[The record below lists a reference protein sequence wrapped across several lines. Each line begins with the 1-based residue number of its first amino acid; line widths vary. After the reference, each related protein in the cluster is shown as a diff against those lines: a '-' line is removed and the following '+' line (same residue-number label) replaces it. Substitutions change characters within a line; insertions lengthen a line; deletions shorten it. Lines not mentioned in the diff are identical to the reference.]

1 MNEKDT
7 NPYYKERKVK
17 PLLRS
22 GLSFGLSK
30 EVKADF
36 DDYLER
42 TYPNISFNQAM
53 NHIILDLLNTRCLE
67 RKYFNIDVIG
77 VFPIY
82 QDYDKLEDFIDCK
95 HFASRDVYSINR
107 NDLSTN
113 ADRFMELK
121 EYQYLNE
128 SVVISIEDLYKAYRM
143 NYFTHKKLKAS
154 MIALDEFEFFFEESL
169 EISNA
174 HYTIVQ
180 FKVNNF
186 LDDFIDGIYKSPSN
200 RKCHMGIGYYS
211 YDDDYRYFVYEWYF
225 DNDMDFKIQ
234 HISLISEDDFKATID
249 KSTNEELKEEFENL
263 NAPIDEEQTL
273 EERVKE
279 LEHLNDKLNVDIMKI
294 TEILLLLQHENETLK
309 TQNQILDMM
318 IKENEPKVEKFD
330 RLVELVNKIEFSE
343 LIDDEEDSQSQR

>member
-1 MNEKDT
+1 MNEKDS
-7 NPYYKERKVK
+7 NPYYKERKLK

-30 EVKADF
+30 EVKEDF
-36 DDYLER
+36 DDYIER

-67 RKYFNIDVIG
+67 RKYFNIDVVG

-82 QDYDKLEDFIDCK
+82 QDYDNLEDFVICK

-107 NDLSTN
+107 NELSLN
-113 ADRFMELK
+113 ADMFMELK

-128 SVVISIEDLYKAYRM
+128 SKVISIEDLYKAYRM
-143 NYFTHKKLKAS
+143 NYFTYNRLKAS
-154 MIALDEFEFFFEESL
+154 MIALDEFEFFFEELL

-186 LDDFIDGIYKSPSN
+186 LDDFIDGVYKSPSN

-211 YDDDYRYFVYEWYF
+211 FEEEYRYFIYEWYF
-225 DNDMDFKIQ
+225 DNNMDFHID

-263 NAPIDEEQTL
+263 NAPITEEQSL

-279 LEHLNDKLNVDIMKI
+279 LSHLNDRLNEDILKI
-294 TEILLLLQHENETLK
+294 TEMLIYTQHENETLK

-318 IKENEPKVEKFD
+318 IKENEPKAQRFD
-330 RLVELVNKIEFSE
+330 RLVELVDKLDFSE
-343 LIDDEEDSQSQR
+343 VIDDDEESTQK

>member
-7 NPYYKERKVK
+7 NPYYKERKLK

-30 EVKADF
+30 EVKEDF
-36 DDYLER
+36 DDYIER

-67 RKYFNIDVIG
+67 RKYFNIDVVG

-107 NDLSTN
+107 NELSLN
-113 ADRFMELK
+113 ADMFSELK

-128 SVVISIEDLYKAYRM
+128 SKVISIEDLYKAYRM
-143 NYFTHKKLKAS
+143 KYFTYDRLKAS

-169 EISNA
+169 EIGNA
-174 HYTIVQ
+174 YYTIVQ

-211 YDDDYRYFVYEWYF
+211 FEEEYRYFMYEWYF
-225 DNDMDFKIQ
+225 DNNMDFHID

-263 NAPIDEEQTL
+263 NAPIDEEQSL
-273 EERVKE
+273 EERIKE
-279 LEHLNDKLNVDIMKI
+279 LEHLNDGLNENIMKI
-294 TEILLLLQHENETLK
+294 TEMLLYTQHENETLK
-309 TQNQILDMM
+309 TQNQLLDMM
-318 IKENEPKVEKFD
+318 IKDNEPKVEKFD

>member
-1 MNEKDT
+1 MNDKDI

-36 DDYLER
+36 DDYIER
-42 TYPNISFNQAM
+42 TYPNLSFNQAM
-53 NHIILDLLNTRCLE
+53 NHLILDLLNTRCLE
-67 RKYFNIDVIG
+67 RKYFDIDVIG

-82 QDYDKLEDFIDCK
+82 QEYDKLKEFVKCK
-95 HFASRDVYSINR
+95 YFASRDIYSINR
-107 NDLSTN
+107 NELDTN
-113 ADRFMELK
+113 ADRFIELK

-128 SVVISIEDLYKAYRM
+128 SVPISIEDLYKAYRM
-143 NYFTHKKLKAS
+143 NFFTHKKLNVTN
-154 MIALDEFEFFFEESL
+154 LNLEEFEFFFEELL

-186 LDDFIDGIYKSPSN
+186 LDDFIDGVYKSPSN
-200 RKCHMGIGYYS
+200 RKFHMGIGYYS
-211 YDDDYRYFVYEWYF
+211 YEDDYRYFVYEWNF

-234 HISLISEDDFKATID
+234 QISLISEDDFQAFID
-249 KSTNEELKEEFENL
+249 KSTNEELKEEFEKL
-263 NAPIDEEQTL
+263 NTPLDEEQSL
-273 EERVKE
+273 EERIKE
-279 LEHLNDKLNVDIMKI
+279 LEHLNDGLNEDIMKI
-294 TEILLLLQHENETLK
+294 TEMLLYTQHENETLK

-330 RLVELVNKIEFSE
+330 KLVKLVNKIEFSE
-343 LIDDEEDSQSQR
+343 IIDDDEKESTQK

>member
-1 MNEKDT
+1 MNEKDS
-7 NPYYKERKVK
+7 NPYYKERKLK

-30 EVKADF
+30 EVKEDF
-36 DDYLER
+36 DDYIER

-67 RKYFNIDVIG
+67 RKYFNIDVVG

-82 QDYDKLEDFIDCK
+82 QDYDNLEDFVICK

-107 NDLSTN
+107 NELSLN
-113 ADRFMELK
+113 ADMFMELK

-128 SVVISIEDLYKAYRM
+128 SKVISIEDLYKAYRM
-143 NYFTHKKLKAS
+143 NYFTYNRLKAS
-154 MIALDEFEFFFEESL
+154 MIALDEFEFFFEELL

-211 YDDDYRYFVYEWYF
+211 FEEEYRYFIYEWYF
-225 DNDMDFKIQ
+225 DNNMDFHID

-263 NAPIDEEQTL
+263 NAPITEEQSL

-279 LEHLNDKLNVDIMKI
+279 LSHLNDRLNEDILKI
-294 TEILLLLQHENETLK
+294 TEMLIYTQHENETLK

-318 IKENEPKVEKFD
+318 IKENEPKAQRFD
-330 RLVELVNKIEFSE
+330 RLVELVDKLDFSE
-343 LIDDEEDSQSQR
+343 VIDDDEESTQK

>member
-1 MNEKDT
+1 MNEKDS
-7 NPYYKERKVK
+7 NPYYKERKLK

-30 EVKADF
+30 EVKEDF
-36 DDYLER
+36 DDYIER
-42 TYPNISFNQAM
+42 TYPNLSFNQAM
-53 NHIILDLLNTRCLE
+53 NHLILDLLNTRCLE
-67 RKYFNIDVIG
+67 RKYFNIDVVG

-82 QDYDKLEDFIDCK
+82 QDYDNLEDFVICK

-107 NDLSTN
+107 NELSLN
-113 ADRFMELK
+113 ADMFMELK

-128 SVVISIEDLYKAYRM
+128 SKVISIEDLYKAYRM
-143 NYFTHKKLKAS
+143 NYFTYNRLKAS
-154 MIALDEFEFFFEESL
+154 MIALDEFEFFFEELL

-186 LDDFIDGIYKSPSN
+186 LDDFIDGVYKSPSN

-211 YDDDYRYFVYEWYF
+211 FEEEYRYFIYEWYF
-225 DNDMDFKIQ
+225 DNNMDFHID

-263 NAPIDEEQTL
+263 NAPITEEQSL

-279 LEHLNDKLNVDIMKI
+279 LSHLNDRLNEDILKI
-294 TEILLLLQHENETLK
+294 TEMLIYTQHENETLK

-318 IKENEPKVEKFD
+318 IKENEPKAQRFD
-330 RLVELVNKIEFSE
+330 RLVELVDKLDFSE
-343 LIDDEEDSQSQR
+343 VIDDDEESTQK

>member
-1 MNEKDT
+1 MNEKDS
-7 NPYYKERKVK
+7 NPYYKERKLK

-30 EVKADF
+30 EVKEDF
-36 DDYLER
+36 DDYIER

-67 RKYFNIDVIG
+67 RKYFNIDVVG

-82 QDYDKLEDFIDCK
+82 QDYDNLEDFVICK

-107 NDLSTN
+107 NELSLN
-113 ADRFMELK
+113 ADMFMELK

-128 SVVISIEDLYKAYRM
+128 SKVISIEDLYKAYRM
-143 NYFTHKKLKAS
+143 NYFTYDRLKAS

-211 YDDDYRYFVYEWYF
+211 FEEEYRYFMYEWHF
-225 DNDMDFKIQ
+225 DNNMDFHID

-263 NAPIDEEQTL
+263 NAPITEEQSL

-279 LEHLNDKLNVDIMKI
+279 LSHLNDKLNEDILKI
-294 TEILLLLQHENETLK
+294 TEMLIYTQHENETLK

-318 IKENEPKVEKFD
+318 IKENEPKAQRFD
-330 RLVELVNKIEFSE
+330 RLVELLGKFDFSE
-343 LIDDEEDSQSQR
+343 VIDDDEESTQK

>member
-1 MNEKDT
+1 MNEKES
-7 NPYYKERKVK
+7 NPYYKERKLK

-30 EVKADF
+30 EVKEDF
-36 DDYLER
+36 DDYIER

-67 RKYFNIDVIG
+67 RKYFNIDVVG

-82 QDYDKLEDFIDCK
+82 QDYDNLEDFVICK

-107 NDLSTN
+107 NELSLN
-113 ADRFMELK
+113 ADMFMELK

-128 SVVISIEDLYKAYRM
+128 SKVISIEDLYKAYRM
-143 NYFTHKKLKAS
+143 NYFTYNRLKAS
-154 MIALDEFEFFFEESL
+154 MIALDEFEFFFEELL

-211 YDDDYRYFVYEWYF
+211 FEEEYRYFIYEWYF
-225 DNDMDFKIQ
+225 DNNMDFHID

-263 NAPIDEEQTL
+263 NAPITEEQSL

-279 LEHLNDKLNVDIMKI
+279 LSHLNDRLNEDILKI
-294 TEILLLLQHENETLK
+294 TEMLIYTQHENETLK

-318 IKENEPKVEKFD
+318 IKENEPKAQRFD
-330 RLVELVNKIEFSE
+330 RLVELVDKLDFSE
-343 LIDDEEDSQSQR
+343 VIDDDEESTQK